1 MSNQTLGKLAL
12 VAAIMVVWA
21 VVQSHWSNRSRVAPS
36 GPAHLIQG
44 LETSEIAS
52 IEVGH
57 GDEATK
63 IVRQEGRFVVT
74 NKANYPADTKQ
85 LNDLITKCLDI
96 KTTELYT
103 DNPKNHEDLEVTEE
117 KAKNVIKLF
126 KADGS
131 LLTGAIVGKSV
142 EEGQGTYVRLADQD
156 AVYLAESTPWFR
168 SGPLEY
174 VDQEIVSVE
183 RADVNEVTVTTPN
196 GPYTLRSTAEG
207 DGVEMDGLPAGKTLK
222 DSDAKSVL
230 GALNSLR
237 FDDVNTPD
245 ALDDLNFDHLY
256 VCLADDST
264 QYRLRLANKG
274 EKTYAKLDAKFTD
287 TTPVTMT
294 KGQVESEEEL
304 KKKDEKLQAQEA
316 AQRLTLRH
324 RGWVYEIPDWK
335 AKYLTMAQSD
345 LLEDKEP
352 AADEAEAA
360 TPAASTE
367 AQDETTGSQP
377 AAESAPAAA
386 DPNAGGG

>member
-44 LETSEIAS
+44 LETGEIGS
-52 IEVGH
+52 IQIGS

-74 NKANYPADTKQ
+74 NKANYLADTKQ

-103 DNPKNHEDLEVTEE
+103 DNPKNHEDLEVTEA
-117 KAKNVIKLF
+117 KAKNVIKFF
-126 KADGS
+126 KTDGS
-131 LLTGAIVGKSV
+131 LLAGVVVGKSV

-174 VDQEIVSVE
+174 VNQEIVSVE
-183 RADVNEVTVTTPN
+183 RADVNEVTVTTPD
-196 GPYTLRSTAEG
+196 GRYTLKAVG
-207 DGVEMDGLPAGKTLK
+207 DGVEMDNLPAGRTLK
-222 DSDAKSVL
+222 DSEAKSVL

-245 ALDDLNFDHLY
+245 SLDDLNFDHLY
-256 VCLADDST
+256 VGLADDST
-264 QYRLRLANKG
+264 QYRLRLARKG
-274 EKTYAKLDAKFTD
+274 EKTYAKFDAKFTD

-304 KKKDEKLQAQEA
+304 KKKDAKLQAQEA

-345 LLEDKEP
+345 LLEDKES
-352 AADEAEAA
+352 AA
-360 TPAASTE
+360 TE

-377 AAESAPAAA
+377 AADST
-386 DPNAGGG
+386 AGGG